1 MYAEHVPQIAAAMR
15 ADQATFCR
23 GVMFAI
29 LSARVQFPRVPAQ
42 CKELTARK
50 GKRRLPMG
58 LGNSDA
64 YAYLTEHSAM
74 LYGLVTPDHDTARA
88 LFNVTRIPG
97 MGIVKGA
104 FVLQMLG
111 HDIACLDIRNIV
123 KDGRSPRAYRADG
136 KLARRVQPFRRKI
149 DRYIAD
155 TQGKAQF
162 YWDRWCTEVAAD
174 YASTPERI
182 SELHLTSIVPRAMR
196 GRMMSVSIQPGEMP
210 F

>member
-1 MYAEHVPQIAAAMR
+1 MYASHVPQIAAAMR

-23 GVMFAI
+23 GVMFSI

-42 CKELTARK
+42 CKELAARK
-50 GKRRLPMG
+50 ASAACLWGWKF
-58 LGNSDA
+58 DA
-64 YAYLTEHSAM
+64 YAYLSEHSAT

-123 KDGRSPRAYRADG
+123 KDGRSPRAYRCDG
-136 KLARRVQPFRRKI
+136 GSTKESAAHKRKI

-174 YASTPERI
+174 YNSTPERI

-196 GRMMSVSIQPGEMP
+196 GMTMSVPIQPGEMP